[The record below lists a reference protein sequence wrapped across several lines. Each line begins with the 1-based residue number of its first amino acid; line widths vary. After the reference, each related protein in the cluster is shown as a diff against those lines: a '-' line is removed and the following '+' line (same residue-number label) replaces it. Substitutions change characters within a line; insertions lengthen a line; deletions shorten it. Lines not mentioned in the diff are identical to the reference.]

1 MEELLHT
8 WESTKDGRTQAL
20 VRGEKIT
27 IDQML
32 IAKLFGVRVKGDV
45 DATNA
50 LGQGGTC
57 CSQEH
62 S

>member
-1 MEELLHT
+1 
-8 WESTKDGRTQAL
+8 
-20 VRGEKIT
+20 
-27 IDQML
+27 ML

-62 S
+62 SQTKCICGQGTMECDIDEKEYHVKFVAIL